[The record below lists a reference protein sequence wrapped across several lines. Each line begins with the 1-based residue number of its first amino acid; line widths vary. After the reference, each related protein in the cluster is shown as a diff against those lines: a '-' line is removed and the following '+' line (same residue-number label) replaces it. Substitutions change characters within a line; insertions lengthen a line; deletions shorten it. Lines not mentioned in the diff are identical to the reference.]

1 VARRRLFAL
10 LLAAGSLLGIGLYAR
25 RGRRHDRVDLYFAD
39 GSMVSLESHSPQA
52 ARLIPLARDAIRA
65 ARA

>member
-25 RGRRHDRVDLYFAD
+25 RERKQDRVDLYFAD
-39 GSMVSLESHSPQA
+39 GSMVSLEGDSPQA